1 MGKRLLKGKNC
12 LKNSKEK
19 GGESILLGK
28 ERKCIA
34 SLEVWEIHYAELQT
48 MFASSSLL
56 RCVHGGFLVFFSL
69 FLSFSRQTLFFSGAH
84 GDLWLLSLCWEL
96 VCTHT
101 ACTELCQDW
110 GALHAGC
117 EQSLGGEGLW
127 AGNSWDL
134 CMRVALSCGLSITGV
149 AWCS

>member
-69 FLSFSRQTLFFSGAH
+69 FLSFS
-84 GDLWLLSLCWEL
+84 LSLFL
-96 VCTHT
+96 SF
-101 ACTELCQDW
+101 
-110 GALHAGC
+110 
-117 EQSLGGEGLW
+117 SLSLAKLFSFLGP
-127 AGNSWDL
+127 
-134 CMRVALSCGLSITGV
+134 MVICGS
-149 AWCS
+149 

>member
-28 ERKCIA
+28 ERKRIA

-56 RCVHGGFLVFFSL
+56 RCVHGGFLVFFF
-69 FLSFSRQTLFFSGAH
+69 FLPFFFFSK
-84 GDLWLLSLCWEL
+84 
-96 VCTHT
+96 
-101 ACTELCQDW
+101 
-110 GALHAGC
+110 
-117 EQSLGGEGLW
+117 
-127 AGNSWDL
+127 
-134 CMRVALSCGLSITGV
+134 
-149 AWCS
+149 